1 MSWRSWLFP
10 TSPEAQAEKLLRET
24 ARAVKELH
32 QPIDDL
38 TLAIVSAGWKCSQ
51 SVKPHLRPVKEFAE
65 HPEVQEVYVFYEFLY
80 FYLHL
85 VNRQAHSRLGP
96 DRVAKLQGAVGPL
109 IVPAAVDTFFA
120 HWPEKFK
127 SGIERN
133 FYEKLNDAEMEYASC
148 KLLFPEKKPIDD
160 TALCSRLAMKV
171 SNLAGYD
178 AGVERLSDASL
189 GFVNIID
196 ALMMD
201 NLSSG
206 PLKGLGEMVEKAGAA
221 IEALER
227 YRAGGTQ

>member
-1 MSWRSWLFP
+1 MDPARARRSDKYPAAALSAGDAPGDTTQVARRADSMIGYVGWKAGRGESPMSWRSWLFP

-148 KLLFPEKKPIDD
+148 KLLFPEKKHLRFNEHMEGDGLFFWPTRI
-160 TALCSRLAMKV
+160 
-171 SNLAGYD
+171 
-178 AGVERLSDASL
+178 
-189 GFVNIID
+189 
-196 ALMMD
+196 
-201 NLSSG
+201 SS
-206 PLKGLGEMVEKAGAA
+206 
-221 IEALER
+221 
-227 YRAGGTQ
+227 

>member
-10 TSPEAQAEKLLRET
+10 NSPGARAEKLLHET
-24 ARAVKELH
+24 AGAVEKLH
-32 QPIDDL
+32 RPIGDL
-38 TLAIVSAGWKCSQ
+38 ALAIVSAGWKCSQ
-51 SVKPHLRPVKEFAE
+51 SVKPHLRPVNEFAE

-80 FYLHL
+80 FFLHL
-85 VNRQAHSRLGP
+85 MNRQAHSRLGP
-96 DRVAKLQGAVGPL
+96 DRVAKLQGAVEPL

-133 FYEKLNDAEMEYASC
+133 FFEKLNDAEMEYASC
-148 KLLFPEKKPIDD
+148 KLLFPEKRPIDD
-160 TALCSRLAMKV
+160 TAMCSRLAMNV

-189 GFVNIID
+189 EFVNLVG
-196 ALMMD
+196 ALVMD

-221 IEALER
+221 TEALEE
-227 YRAGGTQ
+227 YRAGGAQ

>member
-10 TSPEAQAEKLLRET
+10 NSPGAQAEKLLHET
-24 ARAVKELH
+24 ARAVEKLH
-32 QPIDDL
+32 RPIGDL

-51 SVKPHLRPVKEFAE
+51 SVKPHLRPVNEFAE

-80 FYLHL
+80 FFLHL
-85 VNRQAHSRLGP
+85 MNRQAQSRLGP

-133 FYEKLNDAEMEYASC
+133 FFEKLNDAEAEYASC
-148 KLLFPEKKPIDD
+148 KLLFAEKGPIDD
-160 TALCSRLAMKV
+160 TALCSRLAMNV

-189 GFVNIID
+189 EFVNLVG
-196 ALMMD
+196 ALVMD
-201 NLSSG
+201 SLNSG
-206 PLKGLGEMVEKAGAA
+206 PLKGLGEMVEKAGAG

-227 YRAGGTQ
+227 YRAGGAQ